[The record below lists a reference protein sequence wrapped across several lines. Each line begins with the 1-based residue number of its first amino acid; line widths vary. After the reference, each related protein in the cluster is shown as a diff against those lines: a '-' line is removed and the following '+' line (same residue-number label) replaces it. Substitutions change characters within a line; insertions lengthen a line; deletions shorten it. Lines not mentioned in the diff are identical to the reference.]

1 MHQNPENTVTRK
13 YQSTP
18 CRQVPAPGFFLS
30 FFIRKRGTFLGP
42 FLGPSLLASCPTQI
56 PGCPRLVPN
65 VDTFL
70 VQRCA
75 PFWCPFLDRFLTKI
89 FTKWIPNLQ
98 AQRKTTVQGPQGGTR
113 GPTGNAHTKSNKKVQ
128 KSPELRS
135 HEGSKMVPTFE
146 PKKIRS
152 AHQTFQQPAIFGAGA
167 RAAARSRDP
176 KSGAALGR
184 HGDESGGDWLRARRF
199 WSESDPPRNCNKK
212 SHRQTQGPAPLC
224 PKCLPPLKPRSPAPL
239 YKYAKIPGPGGA
251 CANREV

>member
-18 CRQVPAPGFFLS
+18 CRQVPAPGFGGAT

-42 FLGPSLLASCPTQI
+42 FLGPSLLASGPTQI

-89 FTKWIPNLQ
+89 STKRIPNLQ

-113 GPTGNAHTKSNKKVQ
+113 GPTGNAHTKTQ
-128 KSPELRS
+128 QQ
-135 HEGSKMVPTFE
+135 
-146 PKKIRS
+146 S
-152 AHQTFQQPAIFGAGA
+152 AK
-167 RAAARSRDP
+167 
-176 KSGAALGR
+176 KSGAAV
-184 HGDESGGDWLRARRF
+184 
-199 WSESDPPRNCNKK
+199 PRGVKNGT
-212 SHRQTQGPAPLC
+212 HF
-224 PKCLPPLKPRSPAPL
+224 
-239 YKYAKIPGPGGA
+239 
-251 CANREV
+251 